1 MALRIDAH
9 HHVWD
14 LARRPQPWTDDLSV
28 LRRSFGFAELAPQL
42 ARQDVVGTVVVQ
54 TVASADET
62 RELLALAHTEP
73 LVSGVVGWLDLEAA
87 DVEDAVSALRDLP
100 GGRHLVGARHQLQLE
115 PDPEWLGRPSVRRGL
130 AALSR
135 HGLVYDLVVSPF
147 QLPTVT
153 RVVADLPDVA
163 FVLDHAGKPAI
174 GGGDLATWT
183 DDIAAL
189 AKLDNVAVK
198 LSGLVTEAS
207 WTAWTVA
214 DLQPAADVVLSAF
227 GADRVMFGS
236 DWPVCLLAEASY
248 DRVVASAEALLAGLS
263 PTERDLVWGGVAR
276 QVYRLEAG

>member
-115 PDPEWLGRPSVRRGL
+115 PDPEWLGRPAVRRGL

-135 HGLVYDLVVSPF
+135 HGLVYDLVVSPS